1 MRPPAGAR
9 PRGIVLPSRPMP
21 LWSTAL
27 RPGPCPAC
35 DGPLSADL
43 ITAEGAT
50 APICPHCGL
59 TLHPRKVAGFWR
71 RFIASLFDLVAL
83 ALTAGP
89 LHYAVHWALGIA
101 PPVSGDLSLDTALQW
116 LALPPKLVLLWMVP
130 FLGISAAYLVLF
142 TALTGST
149 LGQRALGLAV
159 VRGDGERPG
168 WVRACVRV
176 LGLLIGLLPGGL
188 GVLWI
193 AFDREKRGLHD
204 HLARTYVVTGGR

>member
-1 MRPPAGAR
+1 M
-9 PRGIVLPSRPMP
+9 LPSPPMP

-43 ITAEGAT
+43 ITAKTAAT
-50 APICPHCGL
+50 PACPHCGVSL
-59 TLHPRKVAGFWR
+59 QPHRVAGFWR
-71 RFIASLFDLVAL
+71 RLIASLIDLIAL
-83 ALTAGP
+83 LLTAGP
-89 LHYAVHWALGIA
+89 LHYAVHWAIGIA
-101 PPVSGDLSLDTALQW
+101 PPVRGDLSLDTALQW
-116 LALPPKLVLLWMVP
+116 LALPPELVLLWMVP

-149 LGQRALGLAV
+149 LGQRALGLTV
-159 VRGDGERPG
+159 VRSDGGRPG
-168 WVRACVRV
+168 FVRAIVRV
-176 LGLLIGLLPGGL
+176 AGLLLGLLPGGL

-204 HLARTYVVTGGR
+204 HLARTYVVTGTGGR